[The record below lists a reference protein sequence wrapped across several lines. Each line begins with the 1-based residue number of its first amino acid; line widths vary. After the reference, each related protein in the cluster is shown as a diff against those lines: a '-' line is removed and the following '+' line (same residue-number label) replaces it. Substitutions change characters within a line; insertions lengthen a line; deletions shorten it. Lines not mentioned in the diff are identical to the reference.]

1 MPMLH
6 VLSSIY
12 LAAAGIGHAA
22 PAFLFNSNPVVTNET
37 KTGYCQV
44 INEFDVLANDY
55 DPDGDP
61 LTLVSVSS
69 PGNYGT
75 PEIEGN
81 LISYSPSGE
90 GDFSNVEEIYY
101 TVSDGHGGTANGT
114 LTVHIST
121 NPSYSCL

>member
-1 MPMLH
+1 MSMLH
-6 VLSSIY
+6 LLSSFY
-12 LAAAGIGHAA
+12 LAAAGIGQPA
-22 PAFLFNSNPVVTNET
+22 PAFLFNNNPVVTNET
-37 KTGYCQV
+37 KTVYCQV
-44 INEFDVLANDY
+44 INEINVLSNDY

-75 PEIEGN
+75 PEIIDN
-81 LISYSPSGE
+81 LIIYSPAGE
-90 GDFSNVEEIYY
+90 GDFSNTEEIYY